1 MQARR
6 IYPMF
11 KSLFPK
17 FNKESFAQRLESVPK
32 EFHKYMVE
40 QQRFI
45 RLRQSAQALLKRKKP
60 LLEEMVSK
68 VHAYER
74 KNMDVYVLDDP
85 TLTRDLVLIYRPDK
99 SGANN
104 NVSSLEITR
113 LQKKIERYEEEII
126 KLQEKIYPRGTEET
140 LSREERRNRIFPKG
154 YYKNEVARRRPTKAE
169 HDMDA
174 MEPSLWKKPDTRT
187 PFQKG
192 EIVLS
197 NLQKAGAE
205 GHPVKWETPTDVDT
219 QPEHIPVTYCDHIE
233 EVTAATEPDHE
244 ITDEELVK
252 ICHDIRHIRRSTT
265 FYNL

>member
-1 MQARR
+1 
-6 IYPMF
+6 MF

-113 LQKKIERYEEEII
+113 LQKKIERYEEEI
-126 KLQEKIYPRGTEET
+126 YPRGTEET

-154 YYKNEVARRRPTKAE
+154 YYKNEVVRRRPTKAE

-174 MEPSLWKKPDTRT
+174 MAVSYTHLTLPT
-187 PFQKG
+187 
-192 EIVLS
+192 
-197 NLQKAGAE
+197 KA
-205 GHPVKWETPTDVDT
+205 
-219 QPEHIPVTYCDHIE
+219 
-233 EVTAATEPDHE
+233 
-244 ITDEELVK
+244 
-252 ICHDIRHIRRSTT
+252 
-265 FYNL
+265 

>member
-1 MQARR
+1 
-6 IYPMF
+6 MF

-113 LQKKIERYEEEII
+113 LQKRLNAMKKRSLNFKKRSI
-126 KLQEKIYPRGTEET
+126 LV
-140 LSREERRNRIFPKG
+140 ERRRHFHEK
-154 YYKNEVARRRPTKAE
+154 T
-169 HDMDA
+169 
-174 MEPSLWKKPDTRT
+174 S
-187 PFQKG
+187 Q
-192 EIVLS
+192 S
-197 NLQKAGAE
+197 NL
-205 GHPVKWETPTDVDT
+205 
-219 QPEHIPVTYCDHIE
+219 
-233 EVTAATEPDHE
+233 
-244 ITDEELVK
+244 
-252 ICHDIRHIRRSTT
+252 S
-265 FYNL
+265 

>member
-1 MQARR
+1 
-6 IYPMF
+6 MF

-17 FNKESFAQRLESVPK
+17 FNKESFAQRLENVPK

-68 VHAYER
+68 VHAYEH

-99 SGANN
+99 SGAYN

-140 LSREERRNRIFPKG
+140 LSPEERRNRIFPKG
-154 YYKNEVARRRPTKAE
+154 YYKNEVATRRPTKAE
-169 HDMDA
+169 HDM
-174 MEPSLWKKPDTRT
+174 
-187 PFQKG
+187 
-192 EIVLS
+192 
-197 NLQKAGAE
+197 
-205 GHPVKWETPTDVDT
+205 
-219 QPEHIPVTYCDHIE
+219 Y
-233 EVTAATEPDHE
+233 ATE
-244 ITDEELVK
+244 T
-252 ICHDIRHIRRSTT
+252 
-265 FYNL
+265 